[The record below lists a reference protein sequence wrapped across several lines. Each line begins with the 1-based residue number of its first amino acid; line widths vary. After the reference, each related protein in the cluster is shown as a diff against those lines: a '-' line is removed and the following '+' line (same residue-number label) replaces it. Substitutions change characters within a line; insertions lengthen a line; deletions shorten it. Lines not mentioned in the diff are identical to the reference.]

1 MKSVF
6 EKMNVKNQRE
16 ILVVNAPASFET
28 EIETLKGV
36 VIQRDP
42 HTVAAVQFALVFAT
56 RQIEVDT
63 MSGLLVARASGDAL
77 LWFAYPK
84 ASSRTYHCEFNRDNG
99 WDALRQA
106 GFESVRQIAIDADW
120 TAVRFRRVEF
130 MKTHTR
136 GSR

>member
-6 EKMNVKNQRE
+6 EKLNLKDQRE
-16 ILVVNAPASFET
+16 ILVVNAPASFEA

-63 MSGLLVARASGDAL
+63 ISGLLVAKASGDVL

-84 ASSRTYHCEFNRDNG
+84 ATSRKHHCEFNRDNG
-99 WDALRQA
+99 WDALRRA

-120 TAVRFRRVEF
+120 TALRLRRVEY
-130 MKTHTR
+130 MKTNRH
-136 GSR
+136 G

>member
-6 EKMNVKNQRE
+6 EKLNFKNQRE
-16 ILVVNAPASFET
+16 ILVVNAPASFEA

-36 VIQRDP
+36 VVRRDP
-42 HTVAAVQFALVFAT
+42 DKVAAVQFALVFAT

-63 MSGLLVARASGDAL
+63 MSGLLVARARGDAL

-84 ASSRTYHCEFNRDNG
+84 ATSRTYDCEFNRDNG

-106 GFESVRQIAIDADW
+106 GFASVRQIAIDADW
-120 TAVRFRRVEF
+120 TALRFRRIEYT
-130 MKTHTR
+130 KTGRR
-136 GSR
+136 G